1 MKNLQ
6 KFAGNSWE
14 ETTRVTDTAQSLR
27 ELVSRSLVAATGL
40 ATFAVGIYM
49 TMQANIGVAPWDC
62 FYLGIQETFGIQYGN
77 VSVGIAIL
85 IIIINLLMK
94 ERIGIGTILDAVI
107 VGKSV
112 DLCSYLELIPRQ
124 ESIAGGIVLML
135 AGLLVNGLGQ
145 YIYMR
150 MGLCCGP
157 RDGLMVGL
165 SKRMPK
171 VPIGMV
177 SNMLIAL
184 ALFLGWILGGPIGI
198 GTVVAAVCMGPA
210 MQLVFYVMHFDA
222 AKVKHQ
228 DLFETFQMFLG
239 KQKRRL

>member
-1 MKNLQ
+1 MKNWKKSVENSRLLQ
-6 KFAGNSWE
+6 
-14 ETTRVTDTAQSLR
+14 
-27 ELVSRSLVAATGL
+27 RSLAAAAGL
-40 ATFAVGIYM
+40 AIFAVGVYM

-77 VSVGIAIL
+77 VSVVIAVI

-94 ERIGIGTILDAVI
+94 ERIGIGTILDAMI
-107 VGKSV
+107 V
-112 DLCSYLELIPRQ
+112 DLCNYLELIPRQ
-124 ESIAGGIVLML
+124 ESIAGGIALML

-177 SNMLIAL
+177 SNMLLAL
-184 ALFLGWILGGPIGI
+184 TLFLGWRLGGPIGI
-198 GTVVAAVCMGPA
+198 GTIVAAVCMGPA
-210 MQLVFYVMHFDA
+210 MQLVFHVMHFDA
-222 AKVKHQ
+222 AKVEHQ
-228 DLFETFQMFLG
+228 DLLQNFRML
-239 KQKRRL
+239 KSR

>member
-1 MKNLQ
+1 MKNLE
-6 KFAGNSWE
+6 KSVEKSWGATTLTDADLSFARLL
-14 ETTRVTDTAQSLR
+14 T
-27 ELVSRSLVAATGL
+27 RSLVAAAGL
-40 ATFAVGIYM
+40 VTFAVGIYM
-49 TMQANIGVAPWDC
+49 TLQANIGVAPWDC
-62 FYLGIQETFGIQYGN
+62 FYLGIQETFGVQYGN
-77 VSVGIAIL
+77 ISIGISVI

-94 ERIGIGTILDAVI
+94 ERIGIGTLLDAMI

-112 DLCSYLELIPRQ
+112 DLCSYLELIPQQ
-124 ESIAGGIVLML
+124 ESIGCGIALML
-135 AGLLVNGLGQ
+135 AGLFVNGLGQ

-177 SNMLIAL
+177 SNMLL
-184 ALFLGWILGGPIGI
+184 ALTLFFGWCLGGPIGV
-198 GTVVAAVCMGPA
+198 GTIVAAFCMGPA
-210 MQLVFYVMHFDA
+210 MQLVFHMLRFDA
-222 AKVKHQ
+222 AEVKHQ
-228 DLFETFQMFLG
+228 DLFETFQMLLG